1 MTEIDGE
8 YWYDP
13 DNRELVIK
21 TDEEESRFYFQD
33 RFELK
38 GETYCIL
45 SPAEEL
51 NAEEVENEEES
62 EEEEAEEQALI
73 MKVIEED
80 EEEILSIID
89 DDEEFEAVCRHYYR
103 EEK

>member
-1 MTEIDGE
+1 MAEIDGE

-21 TDEEESRFYFQD
+21 IDEEESRFYFQD

-45 SPAEEL
+45 SPAEEADDEIED
-51 NAEEVENEEES
+51 NEDGENS
-62 EEEEAEEQALI
+62 EEEALI
-73 MKVIEED
+73 MKVIED
-80 EEEILSIID
+80 KDGDEEILSVID

-103 EEK
+103 EEQ

>member
-1 MTEIDGE
+1 MSEIDGE

-45 SPAEEL
+45 SPAEEA
-51 NAEEVENEEES
+51 NDEIEANKEENNS
-62 EEEEAEEQALI
+62 EEEALI
-73 MKVIEED
+73 MKVIED
-80 EEEILSIID
+80 EENDEEILSVID

-103 EEK
+103 EEQ

>member
-1 MTEIDGE
+1 MAEIDGE

-21 TDEEESRFYFQD
+21 VDEEESRFYFQD

-45 SPAEEL
+45 SPAEEADDEIED
-51 NAEEVENEEES
+51 NEDGENS
-62 EEEEAEEQALI
+62 EEEALI
-73 MKVIEED
+73 MKVIED
-80 EEEILSIID
+80 KDGDEEILSVID

-103 EEK
+103 EEQ